1 MSGDVHKPYPEILL
15 IEDDPDEQIL
25 FKRAASVSGIPA
37 TVTVAK
43 DAPQAVM
50 RLNRM
55 GVYSQTPLPTM
66 IVLDLG
72 LTGLQGKT
80 LLQVIRNAYGPRA
93 IPVVV
98 FTGSELAS
106 DRADCEALGISAYMI
121 KPPTFAG
128 LVEAISRLTR
138 FLPDDSG
145 LMRSID
151 TDGAKGGAGR
161 DP

>member
-1 MSGDVHKPYPEILL
+1 MSTASHRRYPEILL
-15 IEDDPDEQIL
+15 IEDSPDEQVL

-55 GVYSQTPLPTM
+55 GAFSQTPLPTL

-72 LTGLQGKT
+72 LAGLQGKT
-80 LLQVIRNAYGPRA
+80 LLQVIRNAYGPRS

-98 FTGSELAS
+98 LTGSESPS
-106 DRADCEALGISAYMI
+106 DRAECERLGISAYEI
-121 KPPTFAG
+121 KPPGFNG
-128 LVEAISRLTR
+128 LVEVISRLSR

-145 LMRSID
+145 TMKAVEG
-151 TDGAKGGAGR
+151 DGREGR
-161 DP
+161 QG